1 MAVRNHSVSFKN
13 AEINLEEGTITE
25 FAKEDIKVYRLL
37 DEIRKFEGE
46 GRRIN
51 LTIKEV
57 FDLEPAEVE
66 GE

>member
-57 FDLEPAEVE
+57 FDLEPAEIE

>member
-37 DEIRKFEGE
+37 DELRKFEGE

-57 FDLEPAEVE
+57 FDLEPAEVD

>member
-37 DEIRKFEGE
+37 DELRKFEGE

>member
-13 AEINLEEGTITE
+13 AEINLEEGTIIE

-37 DEIRKFEGE
+37 DELRKFEGE

-57 FDLEPAEVE
+57 FDLEPAEVD